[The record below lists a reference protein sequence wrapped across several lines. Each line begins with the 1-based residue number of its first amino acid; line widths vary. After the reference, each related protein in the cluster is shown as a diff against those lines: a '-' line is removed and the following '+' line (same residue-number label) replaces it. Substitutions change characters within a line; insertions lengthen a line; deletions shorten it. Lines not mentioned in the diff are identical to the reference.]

1 VRLLLDTHV
10 LLWSRSDEQRLSR
23 SQAAAIRDPRN
34 TVFVSSI
41 SLAEMAIKSSIEKLT
56 VPDGL
61 VAGLSEWGASHL
73 AFTAEHA
80 APLGTLPHHHRD
92 PFDRML
98 ISQAIVDDLV
108 FVTSDERCR
117 AYDVRT
123 L

>member
-1 VRLLLDTHV
+1 
-10 LLWSRSDEQRLSR
+10 
-23 SQAAAIRDPRN
+23 
-34 TVFVSSI
+34 
-41 SLAEMAIKSSIEKLT
+41 MAIKSGLNRLT

-61 VAGLSEWGASHL
+61 VSGLREWGASPL
-73 AFTAEHA
+73 AFTVEHA
-80 APLGTLPHHHRD
+80 APLLTLPHHHRD

-108 FVTSDERCR
+108 FVTGDERCR

>member
-1 VRLLLDTHV
+1 MRLLLDTHV
-10 LLWSRSDEQRLSR
+10 LLWARADEQRLSR
-23 SQAAAIRDPRN
+23 PQAAAIRDPRN

-41 SLAEMAIKSSIEKLT
+41 SFAEIAIKTSIAKLT
-56 VPDGL
+56 APENL
-61 VAGLSEWGASHL
+61 VLGLSEWGASQL

-80 APLGTLPHHHRD
+80 APLRTLPHHHRD

-108 FVTSDERCR
+108 FVTTDERCR